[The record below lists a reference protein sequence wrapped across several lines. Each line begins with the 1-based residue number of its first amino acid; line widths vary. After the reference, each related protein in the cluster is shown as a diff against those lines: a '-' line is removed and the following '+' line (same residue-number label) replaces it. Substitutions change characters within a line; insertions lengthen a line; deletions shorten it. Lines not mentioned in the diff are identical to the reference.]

1 MLQRRNA
8 RQSRWP
14 AARGDP
20 PDAAIRPEGAA
31 AYSTPAGVVVVL
43 AGAVVSVL
51 AYRLTIRL
59 GRLPEPQ
66 RWFG

>member
-1 MLQRRNA
+1 MAPWIVL
-8 RQSRWP
+8 
-14 AARGDP
+14 GLL
-20 PDAAIRPEGAA
+20 AIRPEGAA
-31 AYSTPAGVVVVL
+31 AYATPAGVVVVL
-43 AGAVVSVL
+43 VGAALSFV